1 MSFMTGDGWL
11 HLTALAAASLHD
23 EFTCVISNGNDSSLR
38 YAARSMLDLVCYMY
52 MWGMLGE
59 TPASWRW
66 DHLEQVLA
74 RRKGWNRSALGDRV
88 APMEMFI
95 LNLIR
100 MRNQIAPR
108 DRPSFNFTLLGE
120 VAD

>member
-1 MSFMTGDGWL
+1 MRDL
-11 HLTALAAASLHD
+11 QRQRLLAP
-23 EFTCVISNGNDSSLR
+23 LR
-38 YAARSMLDLVCYMY
+38 GTLDVGPGLY
-52 MWGMLGE
+52 MWGMRGE
-59 TPASWRW
+59 TPASCSWRW

-108 DRPSFNFTLLGE
+108 DRPSFNFTLLG
-120 VAD
+120 